1 MSQVE
6 WNIGHTPRPVIASP
20 ETEPVKVTKRG
31 KKLPIVFIN
40 LKRDPKWELRDAERG
55 LAVLNTK
62 GLKRA
67 NA

>member
-6 WNIGHTPRPVIASP
+6 WNIGKSINPIQPTPEA
-20 ETEPVKVTKRG
+20 EPVVIKRG
-31 KKLPIVFIN
+31 KKQAIVLLN
-40 LKRDPKWELRDAERG
+40 LKRDPKWELADAERG
-55 LAVLNTK
+55 LAVLTKK

>member
-20 ETEPVKVTKRG
+20 EAEPVKVTKRG
-31 KKLPIVFIN
+31 KKIPVVFLN
-40 LKRDPKWELRDAERG
+40 LKRDPKWELWDAERG
-55 LAVLNTK
+55 FAMLSKK

-67 NA
+67 NS